1 MADGPVPPITAYTDA
16 FSVQPGDTLPV
27 RVSTTVR
34 AYRADVVRLISAE
47 TARDGSGFLE
57 EVVPAI
63 PATDHEGREQGYPFG
78 SWASVPDH
86 PALHLTGAFTLQAW
100 IQPTRLA
107 AGEQTILARMD
118 ASGAGYALAVGAD
131 GALELIVGGG
141 REVARF
147 TSGVPLAEG
156 RWSFVAA
163 TFDPSVRHVRVVQ
176 WPVPAWP
183 VEPHAASAEGPVPRE
198 FAAAPARDGTP
209 LTFAA
214 RPGADDAP
222 ATHFN
227 GRIAR
232 PRIFTEALPDDRLR
246 GLAAGE
252 APADVGPVVAAFDFS
267 IGIPT
272 EDLHDTGP
280 FHLLGRTHSLPARA
294 MTDHTWR
301 GQELDWTRDASAYG
315 AIHFHD
321 DDLADAGW
329 EADFEVTLPADLP
342 TGIYAVRLAT
352 VDGSSFDRLPF
363 VVRPPSGTA
372 TAPLLF
378 LQSTNTHLAYA
389 NWHPLI
395 SEERARVKGYPWPY
409 PLTPEKAFGERVG
422 LLSMY
427 DRHSDGSGVCFV
439 SIRQP
444 IMNMRPD
451 MNDELSLDGGG
462 WAHGVKAD
470 LHVAGWPT
478 SRGLG
483 YDVACD
489 EDLDREGLDLLRR
502 YRVVM
507 TGTHPEYWTAAM
519 LDAAEAYLAQG
530 GRFIYLGGNGMYW
543 VTSYVAGRPGAIEV
557 RRSGGTQAWTANVG
571 EEIHQTTG
579 EQGGVWR
586 QRGRAP
592 QRAFGIGFT
601 SQGGGRAQPYRR
613 TPASHDPRVAWMF
626 EGIGDDEPIGVDGL
640 VMRGAAGFEIDRA
653 DPSLGTPPH
662 ALIVAVATGF
672 DDQYQHVTEEVPSS
686 NSRQGG
692 TVEPRV
698 RAELVFFETPNDGAV
713 FSVGSICYGSAL
725 PINNGDNPVSR
736 LTENV
741 IRGFLRDGP
750 IISPVS
756 DGVGVAPK

>member
-1 MADGPVPPITAYTDA
+1 MAGAAGPQPPITAYTDG
-16 FSVQPGDTLPV
+16 FSFQPGDALPV
-27 RVSTTVR
+27 RVSTSVR

-47 TARDGSGFLE
+47 TARDGSGFRE
-57 EVVPAI
+57 EAVGRI
-63 PATDHEGREQGYPFG
+63 PASEHAGRQQGFPFG
-78 SWASVPDH
+78 SWGSVPDH
-86 PALHLTGAFTLQAW
+86 PALHLAGPFTLQAW

-118 ASGAGYALAVGAD
+118 ARGAGYALAVGGDA
-131 GALELIVGGG
+131 ALNLRVGNG
-141 REVARF
+141 RETVTF
-147 TSGVPLAEG
+147 TAGVPLGES
-156 RWSFVAA
+156 RWWFVAGA
-163 TFDPSVRHVRVVQ
+163 FDPASRQARVVQ

-183 VEPHAASAEGPVPRE
+183 VEPAAASVGGPAPRE
-198 FAAAPARDGTP
+198 FAARPAADGTS

-214 RPGADDAP
+214 RAVDSSGRLG
-222 ATHFN
+222 THFN
-227 GRIAR
+227 GRIDR
-232 PRIFTEALPDDRLR
+232 PRIFATALSETDLATLR
-246 GLAAGE
+246 DGA
-252 APADVGPVVAAFDFS
+252 APADVGPVVVAWDFS
-267 IGIPT
+267 IGIST
-272 EDLHDTGP
+272 EELHDTGP
-280 FHLLGRTHSLPARA
+280 FHLLGRSHNLPARG

-301 GQELDWTRDASAYG
+301 GQSLDWTRDASCYG

-329 EADFEVTLPADLP
+329 EADFEVVLPVDLP
-342 TGIYAVRLAT
+342 TGIYAVRLAAA
-352 VDGSSFDRLPF
+352 DGSYVDRLPF
-363 VVRPPSGTA
+363 FVRPPWGRPTN
-372 TAPLLF
+372 PLLF

-409 PLTPEKAFGERVG
+409 PLTPEKAFGERAG

-439 SIRQP
+439 SLRQP

-470 LHVAGWPT
+470 LHVAGWLT

-489 EDLDREGLDLLRR
+489 EDLDREGVELLRR
-502 YRVVM
+502 YRVVL

-519 LDAAEAYLAQG
+519 LDAAEAYLAEG

-543 VTSYVAGRPGAIEV
+543 VTSYVPGLPGVIEV

-571 EEIHQTTG
+571 EEIHATTG

-592 QRAFGIGFT
+592 QRLTGVGFT

-626 EGIGDDEPIGVDGL
+626 EGIGDGEPIGEDGL

-653 DPSLGTPPH
+653 DPALGTPPH

-672 DDQYQHVTEEVPSS
+672 DDQYQHVTEEVPAS

-698 RAELVFFETPNDGAV
+698 RSELVYFETPNDGAV
-713 FSVGSICYGSAL
+713 FSTGSICYGSAL
-725 PINNGDNPVSR
+725 PIDGGDNPVSR

-741 IRGFLRDGP
+741 ICGFLREGP
-750 IISPVS
+750 LPR
-756 DGVGVAPK
+756 GA